1 MEIAKYKASSTNVLY
16 LQRKHLNNVHIQ
28 QQLKEIGS
36 KDCIIIG
43 NISKTRGI
51 RTRQNYLW
59 DLKENHNQIP
69 KLTWSIVRFAHG
81 YSNISKRCLLC
92 LHEKVLIINYD
103 NPSELLNK
111 RSELMAKCRHEK
123 KFLLS
128 NYKGNDQQSI
138 HNIDCEISRY
148 KGIMC

>member
-43 NISKTRGI
+43 NLSKTRGI

-69 KLTWSIVRFAHG
+69 KLTWSIVRFAPG

-92 LHEKVLIINYD
+92 PHEKLLMINYH
-103 NPSELLNK
+103 NPPELLNK

-123 KFLLS
+123 FLLS
-128 NYKGNDQQSI
+128 NCKGNDQQSI
-138 HNIDCEISRY
+138 YDIYCKISIY
-148 KGIMC
+148 KGILC